1 MTTVGK
7 ELDRVDARLKV
18 TGKATYAA
26 ETPVANV
33 AHAVIAGSAI
43 ARGGLLGVDTRAA
56 RRAPGVLA
64 VITPDTAPALP
75 GARPTAGTN
84 DRVLQLLQDDTI
96 HYADQPIAV
105 VVADTLEHAQAAAH
119 LLVPRYDR
127 AEPVAEL
134 EQDLPAAYVP
144 AKAGPSAAPTSRRGD
159 VEAGLATAAVTV
171 AATYTT
177 PIHTHN
183 AMEPHATVAVWEGAD
198 RLTVYDSTQGIFNVR
213 NRLAQIFGLAPER
226 VRVISHFIG
235 GGFGS
240 KGSPWSHVPL
250 AAMAARVVGRPVK
263 LVVTRSQMASLV
275 GRRPHTLQTVSVGC
289 TARGQLTA
297 IRHDV
302 VSETSRFDEFTE
314 AAALQSRMLYAC
326 ANVETTH
333 KLVRIDVPTPTFT
346 RAPGHAS
353 GSFALESAMDELAY
367 AAGIDPLELRLRNHA
382 DRDPDEDKPWS
393 SKSLRECYA
402 RAAEAC
408 MATATYPAR
417 QLPASAI
424 ARLAADGTLTVQA
437 GTQDIGTGT
446 YTIMTQLA
454 ADELAMPP
462 GAVRFELGDTALPET
477 PLSAGSFTASSTGSA
492 VKIACAKLRDK
503 LIALAVADPR
513 SPLRGAP
520 AAEVTADGG
529 ALVYRKARDPYA
541 AIVTRTGFPE
551 VAFQHT
557 TAPRPDRDDRSIHA
571 FGAQF
576 VEVAVDPDLGE
587 VRVRR
592 VVSAFGCGRILNPKT
607 ARSQLVGGIVWS
619 IGMALTEHAPRDPHT
634 ARPVVRDLADYHVPV
649 HADVPAIDVIL
660 VDEVDPYVN
669 EIGAKG
675 LGEIGNTGAAAAIA
689 NAVYHATGI
698 RIRDL
703 PILPDKLLG

>member
-1 MTTVGK
+1 
-7 ELDRVDARLKV
+7 
-18 TGKATYAA
+18 
-26 ETPVANV
+26 
-33 AHAVIAGSAI
+33 
-43 ARGGLLGVDTRAA
+43 
-56 RRAPGVLA
+56 
-64 VITPDTAPALP
+64 
-75 GARPTAGTN
+75 
-84 DRVLQLLQDDTI
+84 
-96 HYADQPIAV
+96 
-105 VVADTLEHAQAAAH
+105 
-119 LLVPRYDR
+119 
-127 AEPVAEL
+127 
-134 EQDLPAAYVP
+134 
-144 AKAGPSAAPTSRRGD
+144 
-159 VEAGLATAAVTV
+159 
-171 AATYTT
+171 
-177 PIHTHN
+177 
-183 AMEPHATVAVWEGAD
+183 
-198 RLTVYDSTQGIFNVR
+198 
-213 NRLAQIFGLAPER
+213 
-226 VRVISHFIG
+226 
-235 GGFGS
+235 
-240 KGSPWSHVPL
+240 
-250 AAMAARVVGRPVK
+250 MAARVVGRPVK

-402 RAAEAC
+402 RAAEAFGWRRRKPAVRSMRDGTDLVGWG

-492 VKIACAKLRDK
+492 VKVACAKLRDK

-698 RIRDL
+698 RVRDL